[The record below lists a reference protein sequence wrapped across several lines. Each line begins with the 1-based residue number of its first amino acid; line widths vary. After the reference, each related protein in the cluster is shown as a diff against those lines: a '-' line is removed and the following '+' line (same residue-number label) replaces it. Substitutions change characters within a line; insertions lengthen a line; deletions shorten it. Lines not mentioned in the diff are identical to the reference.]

1 MGEPA
6 KYFIEYYEEEVF
18 NIIDML
24 LWHGETNRAHVIFT
38 EFVKIIEEIYRL
50 NSMIDEVR
58 DIFK

>member
-6 KYFIEYYEEEVF
+6 KYFIEHYEEDVF

-24 LWHGETNRAHVIFT
+24 LRHGEIDHAHAIFT
-38 EFVKIIEEIYRL
+38 EFVKIVEEIYKL